1 MAKGWHLGGVIGT
14 NQGSLTANSWKS
26 SSSGRTA
33 CYEAWGVVPRILR
46 GCWLITAMLPAAVG
60 LTAAGEPHGWQ
71 TRVAVDW
78 EEVPLRRAVTDL
90 ARQQEVTVFLD
101 RRIDPDRR
109 VTLAQKEPLPLALLL
124 EHLAQQL
131 DAEIV
136 PVGSVLYWVPRG
148 EGARIAGR
156 LAALERECRQT
167 WPRLRSRTVALSWES
182 GARPR
187 QLVKLAAERF
197 GIELRGEETIPHDI
211 WWEAHLPPLS
221 APELLTLLTSGFGRT
236 FRPESKRRATL
247 VGWNEVT
254 VSNQSLFYADK
265 KVVSSAELQRAFPGV
280 RWRRSGSWWAA
291 TSDSVDRRA
300 IVQYLIRRDAATRT
314 SARDEERYTLTVE
327 QQPVGA
333 ILKTLQDQGWR
344 LQIDADVQGKL
355 NQRVS
360 FDVRRVR
367 IEELLT
373 KVLAPVGLQ
382 FRLEGD
388 TIVIRAAPSGAG
400 K

>member
-1 MAKGWHLGGVIGT
+1 MAKEWHWGWVIGA
-14 NQGSLTANSWKS
+14 NQGRFSVNSWKS
-26 SSSGRTA
+26 SPGGRAA
-33 CYEAWGVVPRILR
+33 CHGARGVVTRVLR
-46 GCWLITAMLPAAVG
+46 ECWPIAAMLLAVG
-60 LTAAGEPHGWQ
+60 LTDAGEPRGWKA
-71 TRVAVDW
+71 RVAVDW
-78 EEVPLRRAVTDL
+78 EGAPLRQAISDL

-109 VTLAQKEPLPLALLL
+109 VTLAQKEPLPLPLLL

-136 PVGSVLYWVPRG
+136 PVGSVLYWVPSG

-156 LAALERECRQT
+156 LADLERECRHA
-167 WPRLRSRTVALSWES
+167 WPELRGRTVALSWKS

-197 GIELRGEETIPHDI
+197 GIELRGEETIPHDV

-221 APELLTLLTSGFGRT
+221 APELLTLLMSGFGRT
-236 FRPESKRRATL
+236 FRPESKRRATV
-247 VGWNEVT
+247 VGRDEVI
-254 VSNQSLFYADK
+254 VRNQSLFYANK
-265 KVVSSAELQRAFPGV
+265 KVASSVELQRAFPGV
-280 RWRRSGSWWAA
+280 RWRRSGSWWVA
-291 TSDSVDRRA
+291 TGDSVDRGA
-300 IVQYLIRRDAATRT
+300 VVQYLIRQDAAKRT
-314 SARDEERYTLTVE
+314 SARAEERYTLTVE